1 MISYL
6 EGKIIFKKEKF
17 SIVNVNGIGYEIF
30 LSKNNFLKLPDIGE
44 NIKLFCYLDIG
55 ERSLRLYGFF
65 SFEELEFFKFIRDI
79 PGVGPKS
86 ALEISGLGPI
96 EEIKKEIEKGN
107 EKILDKIPG
116 IGKKKAQK
124 VILELSG
131 KIKNLETFK
140 KDKNDLKEE
149 ETFLALINLGFS
161 KEKIKKVL
169 SQLPKEIKTPQEKI
183 KKALEIFN
191 EGNY

>member
-1 MISYL
+1 M
-6 EGKIIFKKEKF
+6 
-17 SIVNVNGIGYEIF
+17 
-30 LSKNNFLKLPDIGE
+30 
-44 NIKLFCYLDIG
+44 
-55 ERSLRLYGFF
+55 
-65 SFEELEFFKFIRDI
+65 
-79 PGVGPKS
+79 
-86 ALEISGLGPI
+86 
-96 EEIKKEIEKGN
+96 
-107 EKILDKIPG
+107 DKIPG

>member
-6 EGKIIFKKEKF
+6 EGKIIFKKERLL
-17 SIVNVNGIGYEIF
+17 IVNVNGIGYEIF
-30 LSKNNFLKLPDIGE
+30 LSKNNFLKLPNIGE

-65 SFEELEFFKFIRDI
+65 SFEELEFFKIIRDI
-79 PGVGPKS
+79 SGVGPKS

-107 EKILDKIPG
+107 EKIFDEVPG
-116 IGKKKAQK
+116 IGRKKAQK

-140 KDKNDLKEE
+140 KTRNDLREDE
-149 ETFLALINLGFS
+149 AFLALVNLGFS
-161 KEKIKKVL
+161 KEKTEKVL
-169 SQLPKEIKTPQEKI
+169 SQLPKEIKNSQEKI
-183 KKALEIFN
+183 KKALEIL
-191 EGNY
+191 EK